1 MLRQGL
7 CKDGSPPEAKGH
19 EPWQRGWSSTK
30 LISAVW
36 FLLAGAGTRF
46 GWEGWR
52 AAFLLL
58 GIISLSIGLANF
70 ACASEPRSFDG
81 KLPFGSAPRKA
92 AESSVLAKF
101 KATLW
106 DIKAVVTV
114 PTFGI
119 IIVQVK
125 PYCHVLKVQMLQET
139 EMQML

>member
-1 MLRQGL
+1 ML
-7 CKDGSPPEAKGH
+7 C
-19 EPWQRGWSSTK
+19 
-30 LISAVW
+30 V
-36 FLLAGAGTRF
+36 FAGAGTRF

-70 ACASEPRSFDG
+70 ACASEPRSFDS

-92 AESSVLAKF
+92 AESSALAKL
-101 KATLW
+101 KATLL
-106 DIKAVVTV
+106 DIKSVVTV

-125 PYCHVLKVQMLQET
+125 PYCHVPKVHVLQNGDTQMLDT
-139 EMQML
+139 S

>member
-1 MLRQGL
+1 MGAASDPCLL
-7 CKDGSPPEAKGH
+7 C
-19 EPWQRGWSSTK
+19 
-30 LISAVW
+30 V
-36 FLLAGAGTRF
+36 FAGAGTRF

-70 ACASEPRSFDG
+70 ACASEPRSFDS

-92 AESSVLAKF
+92 AESSALAKL

-106 DIKAVVTV
+106 DIKSVVTV

-125 PYCHVLKVQMLQET
+125 PCCHVPKVHGLQNDDAQVLS
-139 EMQML
+139 MS

>member
-1 MLRQGL
+1 MKQLQTNER
-7 CKDGSPPEAKGH
+7 S
-19 EPWQRGWSSTK
+19 
-30 LISAVW
+30 VV
-36 FLLAGAGTRF
+36 LLAGAGTRF

-70 ACASEPRSFDG
+70 ACASEPRSFDS
-81 KLPFGSAPRKA
+81 KLPFGSATHKA
-92 AESSVLAKF
+92 AEGSALAKF

-106 DIKAVVTV
+106 DIKSVVTV

-125 PYCHVLKVQMLQET
+125 PYCCVPEVHMMQESDT
-139 EMQML
+139 QTLGTS

>member
-1 MLRQGL
+1 M
-7 CKDGSPPEAKGH
+7 DGSPPGFRELASWQKGLEGRQTH
-19 EPWQRGWSSTK
+19 KR
-30 LISAVW
+30 SAY
-36 FLLAGAGTRF
+36 LLAGAGTRF

-70 ACASEPRSFDG
+70 ACASEPRSFDS

-92 AESSVLAKF
+92 AESSALAKL

-106 DIKAVVTV
+106 DIKSVVTV

-125 PYCHVLKVQMLQET
+125 PPCYVPEVQTPQKSDA
-139 EMQML
+139 